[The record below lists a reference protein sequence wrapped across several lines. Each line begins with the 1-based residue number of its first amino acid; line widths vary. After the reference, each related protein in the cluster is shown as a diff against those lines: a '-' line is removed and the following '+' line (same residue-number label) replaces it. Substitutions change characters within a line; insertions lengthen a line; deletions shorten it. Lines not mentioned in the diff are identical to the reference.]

1 MGRGGTPRQ
10 SSQSL
15 GAQAFGQQSKANK
28 PVQKSL
34 APYNPHAVKT
44 RPDNGRPAA
53 GWSGPGPAPGGPA
66 PEAGGLGGRAADRP
80 AVAGNAPEPSNG
92 HGHDTASKATDF
104 AAFLKKAP
112 APQGMR
118 LPDQLNNGPKKE
130 DIAALPTGQSVP
142 YVRPADRVAMESA
155 QESQSQGGNVGGGN
169 AALELIQRN
178 KSHTAKAAAQIPFE
192 RKGGDGGRGPPHRND
207 DRRNDR
213 SDRNERNGILNRNAH
228 RNGGRER
235 PSGNERAE
243 RGGGGG
249 GGGEKGLGDRLALA
263 RGMAQNQPLRRTP
276 LPTSARATSAP
287 GAATTAVGAQQPG
300 SGSTSPSS
308 PQEPQIAAAAAAV
321 AVQHQPELPPAA
333 AAAAAAAVAA
343 GSQDDPIGDA
353 DLDFERLMRDM
364 VRTPP
369 LP

>member
-80 AVAGNAPEPSNG
+80 AVAGNAPEPSN
-92 HGHDTASKATDF
+92 GHDTASKATDF

-213 SDRNERNGILNRNAH
+213 SERNERNGILNRNAH

-249 GGGEKGLGDRLALA
+249 GGGDKGLGDRLALA

>member
-80 AVAGNAPEPSNG
+80 AVAGNAPEPSN
-92 HGHDTASKATDF
+92 GHDTASKATDF

-249 GGGEKGLGDRLALA
+249 GGGDKGLGDRLALA

>member
-53 GWSGPGPAPGGPA
+53 GWSGPGPAP
-66 PEAGGLGGRAADRP
+66 EAGGLGGRAADRP

-92 HGHDTASKATDF
+92 HDSTASKATDF

-155 QESQSQGGNVGGGN
+155 QDSQGGNVGGGN

-207 DRRNDR
+207 RNDR

-249 GGGEKGLGDRLALA
+249 GGGDKGLGDRLALGA
-263 RGMAQNQPLRRTP
+263 HWRLRPRPLDAYIIYT
-276 LPTSARATSAP
+276 
-287 GAATTAVGAQQPG
+287 G
-300 SGSTSPSS
+300 
-308 PQEPQIAAAAAAV
+308 
-321 AVQHQPELPPAA
+321 QHEY
-333 AAAAAAAVAA
+333 
-343 GSQDDPIGDA
+343 
-353 DLDFERLMRDM
+353 
-364 VRTPP
+364 
-369 LP
+369 

>member
-80 AVAGNAPEPSNG
+80 AVAGNAPEPSN
-92 HGHDTASKATDF
+92 GHDTASKATDF

-207 DRRNDR
+207 RDRNDR

-249 GGGEKGLGDRLALA
+249 GGGDKGLGDRLALA

>member
-53 GWSGPGPAPGGPA
+53 GWSGPGPAP
-66 PEAGGLGGRAADRP
+66 EAGGLGGRAADRP

-92 HGHDTASKATDF
+92 HDSTASKATDF

-118 LPDQLNNGPKKE
+118 LPDQLNNAPKKE

-155 QESQSQGGNVGGGN
+155 QDSQGGNVGGGN

-249 GGGEKGLGDRLALA
+249 GGGDKGLGDRLALA

-333 AAAAAAAVAA
+333 AAAAVAAVAT